1 MIIKSYEVKKIDLN
15 KNKIILLYGKN
26 EGAKKEAIN
35 SLILNKKEIFNYDQN
50 EILENQNVFFD
61 NIYSQSL
68 FEEDKTIIIKRTN
81 DKISN
86 IIDEINLNKISK
98 TKIILES
105 ESLEKKSKLRS
116 KFEKDKNF
124 ICVPFY
130 PDNEQTLIKLAI
142 DYLKKKKISLSSSSI
157 NLIIKKCNGDREI
170 LFNELQKIE
179 LYSKNGKQINEEKIL
194 KLINLIENHD
204 ISELINH
211 YLIENKK
218 KVISI
223 LNENN
228 FTNDECIIIAR
239 TFLNKA
245 KRLNMLCNS
254 YKENN
259 DIEHTISSA
268 KPPIFWKDKEITKQ
282 QILKWKPENIKKI
295 IYKLNELEL
304 CIKKNANNS
313 TNFVINFFIEEP
325 AL

>member
-1 MIIKSYEVKKIDLN
+1 MIIKSYEVKKIDQN
-15 KNKIILLYGKN
+15 NNKIILLYGKN

-35 SLILNKKEIFNYDQN
+35 SLIINKKETFSYDQN
-50 EILENQNVFFD
+50 EILENKNIFFD
-61 NIYSQSL
+61 NIYTQSL
-68 FEEDKTIIIKRTN
+68 FEEKKTIIIKRTN
-81 DKISN
+81 DKFTNIIENINLDKISN
-86 IIDEINLNKISK
+86 

-105 ESLEKKSKLRS
+105 ESLERKSKLRL

-124 ICVPFY
+124 ICVAFY
-130 PDNEQTLIKLAI
+130 PDNEQTLFKLAI
-142 DYLKKKKISLSSSSI
+142 DYLKKRKISLSSSSI

-179 LYSKNGKQINEEKIL
+179 LYSKNGKQINEEKVL

-211 YLIENKK
+211 YLIKNKK

-228 FTNDECIIIAR
+228 FSNDECIIIAR

-245 KRLNMLCNS
+245 KRLNMLCNI

-268 KPPIFWKDKEITKQ
+268 KPPIFWKEKEITKQ

-313 TNFVINFFIEEP
+313 INFVINFFIEEP
-325 AL
+325 TV

>member
-1 MIIKSYEVKKIDLN
+1 MIIKFYELNKIDQSN
-15 KNKIILLYGKN
+15 NKIILFYGKN

-35 SLILNKKEIFNYDQN
+35 RLIINKKETFNYDQS
-50 EILENQNVFFD
+50 EILENNNIFFD
-61 NIYSQSL
+61 KIYSQSL
-68 FEEDKTIIIKRTN
+68 FEENKTIIIKITN
-81 DKISN
+81 DKFTTIIENINLDKISN
-86 IIDEINLNKISK
+86 

-105 ESLEKKSKLRS
+105 ETLEKKSKLRS

-124 ICVPFY
+124 ICVAFY

-142 DYLKKKKISLSSSSI
+142 DYLKKRKISLSSSSI

-211 YLIENKK
+211 YLIKNKK

-325 AL
+325 AV

>member
-1 MIIKSYEVKKIDLN
+1 M
-15 KNKIILLYGKN
+15 
-26 EGAKKEAIN
+26 
-35 SLILNKKEIFNYDQN
+35 
-50 EILENQNVFFD
+50 
-61 NIYSQSL
+61 
-68 FEEDKTIIIKRTN
+68 
-81 DKISN
+81 
-86 IIDEINLNKISK
+86 
-98 TKIILES
+98 
-105 ESLEKKSKLRS
+105 
-116 KFEKDKNF
+116 
-124 ICVPFY
+124 
-130 PDNEQTLIKLAI
+130 
-142 DYLKKKKISLSSSSI
+142 
-157 NLIIKKCNGDREI
+157 

-211 YLIENKK
+211 YLIKNKK

-313 TNFVINFFIEEP
+313 INFVVNFFIEEP
-325 AL
+325 AV

>member
-142 DYLKKKKISLSSSSI
+142 DYLKKRKISLSSSSI
-157 NLIIKKCNGDREI
+157 NLIIKKCNGDREM

-211 YLIENKK
+211 YLIKNKK

-313 TNFVINFFIEEP
+313 INFVVNFFIEEP
-325 AL
+325 AV

>member
-1 MIIKSYEVKKIDLN
+1 MIIKSYEVKKIDQN
-15 KNKIILLYGKN
+15 NNKIILLYGIN

-35 SLILNKKEIFNYDQN
+35 SLIINKKETFSYDQN
-50 EILENQNVFFD
+50 EILENKNIFFD

-68 FEEDKTIIIKRTN
+68 FEENKTIIIKRTN
-81 DKISN
+81 DKFTNIIENINLDKISN
-86 IIDEINLNKISK
+86 

-105 ESLEKKSKLRS
+105 ESLERKSKLRL
-116 KFEKDKNF
+116 KFEKDKNL
-124 ICVPFY
+124 ICVAFY
-130 PDNEQTLIKLAI
+130 PDNEQTLFKLAI
-142 DYLKKKKISLSSSSI
+142 DYLKKRKISLSSSSI

-211 YLIENKK
+211 YLIKNKK

-228 FTNDECIIIAR
+228 FSNDECIIIAR

-313 TNFVINFFIEEP
+313 INFVINFFIEEP
-325 AL
+325 TV

>member
-1 MIIKSYEVKKIDLN
+1 MIIKSYEVKKIDQN
-15 KNKIILLYGKN
+15 NNKIILLYGKN

-35 SLILNKKEIFNYDQN
+35 SLIINKKETFSYDQN
-50 EILENQNVFFD
+50 EILENKNIFFD
-61 NIYSQSL
+61 NIYTQSL
-68 FEEDKTIIIKRTN
+68 FEEKKTIIIKRTN
-81 DKISN
+81 DKFTNIIENINLDKISN
-86 IIDEINLNKISK
+86 

-105 ESLEKKSKLRS
+105 ESLERKSKLRL

-124 ICVPFY
+124 ICVAFY
-130 PDNEQTLIKLAI
+130 PDNEQTLFKLAI
-142 DYLKKKKISLSSSSI
+142 DYLKKRKISLSSSSI

-179 LYSKNGKQINEEKIL
+179 LYSKNGKQINEEKVL

-211 YLIENKK
+211 YLIKNKK

-228 FTNDECIIIAR
+228 FSNDECIIIAR

-245 KRLNMLCNS
+245 KRLNMLCNI

-268 KPPIFWKDKEITKQ
+268 KPPIFWK
-282 QILKWKPENIKKI
+282 
-295 IYKLNELEL
+295 
-304 CIKKNANNS
+304 
-313 TNFVINFFIEEP
+313 
-325 AL
+325 

>member
-1 MIIKSYEVKKIDLN
+1 MIIKFYELNKIDQSN
-15 KNKIILLYGKN
+15 NKIILFYGKN

-35 SLILNKKEIFNYDQN
+35 RLIINKKETFNYDQS
-50 EILENQNVFFD
+50 EILENNNIFFD
-61 NIYSQSL
+61 KIYSQSL
-68 FEEDKTIIIKRTN
+68 FEENKTIIIKRTN
-81 DKISN
+81 DKFTTIIENINLDKISN
-86 IIDEINLNKISK
+86 

-105 ESLEKKSKLRS
+105 ETLEKKSKLRS

-124 ICVPFY
+124 ICVAFY

-142 DYLKKKKISLSSSSI
+142 DYLKKRKISLSSSSI

-211 YLIENKK
+211 YLNKNKK

-325 AL
+325 AV